1 MSKKFGK
8 LLFLTAAAASAAAAV
23 VYFMRKKEAAHN
35 DTDDDYD
42 DFSDAETEDSQKSRN
57 YVPLNS
63 EDGKPSDESA
73 SSESPSEEAETCCE
87 AAPEETQKDSFTPL
101 AEQVAQSTE
110 TAEEAVEE
118 FFDEEDSSD
127 EEPPIIEA

>member
-23 VYFMRKKEAAHN
+23 VYFTRKKEEAHN
-35 DTDDDYD
+35 DADDDYD
-42 DFSDAETEDSQKSRN
+42 DFSDDETEDPQKSRN

-63 EDGKPSDESA
+63 DSDVC
-73 SSESPSEEAETCCE
+73 PSEEADTCCKSASEE
-87 AAPEETQKDSFTPL
+87 AQEPSFTPL
-101 AEQVAQSTE
+101 AEQIAQSGNQ
-110 TAEEAVEE
+110 AEEAVEE

-127 EEPPIIEA
+127 EEPPIMEA